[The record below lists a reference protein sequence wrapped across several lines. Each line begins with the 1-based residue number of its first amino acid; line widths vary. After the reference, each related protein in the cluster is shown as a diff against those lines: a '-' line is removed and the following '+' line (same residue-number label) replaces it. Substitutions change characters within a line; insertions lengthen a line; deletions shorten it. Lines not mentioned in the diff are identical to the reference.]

1 MPLAIQV
8 AILLLSIKQ
17 SGDGG
22 VYLEMNSVL
31 GRFVTNRNSYLSF
44 VGDLRRL
51 RRWSSFES
59 LPSKGFANRLLY
71 H

>member
-1 MPLAIQV
+1 MPIAIQV

-31 GRFVTNRNSYLSF
+31 GRFVTNRNSFLSF
-44 VGDLRRL
+44 VGDL
-51 RRWSSFES
+51 WWETAKMVIIWVT
-59 LPSKGFANRLLY
+59 PI
-71 H
+71 